1 MCIFGQNSVHS
12 SWGEGVGSGGNVTF
26 SIGQLFIKNVNI
38 PETGKILEGVQHPL
52 EILNSN
58 LNEGLDYVDEII
70 LYPNPSSGEINLL
83 ISEFIPS
90 LFQYEIFNSL
100 GQSVIKDVI
109 YESHSKIN
117 LQYLATGS
125 YRLEIKKQIDVI
137 KVFQVIKRN

>member
-1 MCIFGQNSVHS
+1 M
-12 SWGEGVGSGGNVTF
+12 
-26 SIGQLFIKNVNI
+26 L
-38 PETGKILEGVQHPL
+38 
-52 EILNSN
+52 ILNSN